1 MLAFCPKC
9 WNEITNSPAV
19 CRKCG
24 ASITVDSQ
32 EYEQQLLNL
41 IPRGN
46 ATKRVEICLL
56 LGQQKRRGAVSH
68 LISIVDKDPEAVVRI
83 AALRALGEI
92 GGASAIH
99 EIESVA
105 TNQKSPVSTVAQ
117 EILRTF
123 EARPGPY

>member
-9 WNEITNSPAV
+9 WNEITNSPTI

-24 ASITVDSQ
+24 ASVIVDSQ
-32 EYEQQLLNL
+32 EYERQLLDL
-41 IPRGN
+41 IPRGS

-68 LISIVDKDPEAVVRI
+68 LISIADRDPEAVVRI

-92 GGASAIH
+92 GDASAIH
-99 EIESVA
+99 EIANVA
-105 TNQKSPVSTVAQ
+105 TNQKSPVSAVAQ

-123 EARPGPY
+123 EARSGNH